1 MQFSLLGSSNITVSR
16 VCLGTMTWG
25 CQNTQAD
32 ADAQL
37 DYALAQGVNFIDT
50 AEMYAIPPT
59 ADTYGATERIIG
71 HWLSRNKQQRS
82 NIVLASKMAGSGLA
96 YVRGGGDMTPATLL
110 QAVDASL
117 ARLQTDYLDLY
128 QLHWPNR
135 VSPHFGKHSVGRIGF
150 TQVNA
155 AQQTE
160 QMLGLLQA
168 LDSCVKAG
176 KIRFC
181 GLSNETPWG
190 ISQYLR
196 LSTEHNLPRMVSIQ
210 NEFSLL
216 HSKDWPYLIEQ
227 CVHDNIAYLPWSPL
241 AGGALSGKYLGGAR
255 PNGTRW
261 SMLQRNGLF
270 RDTPQSNHAIATF
283 TELAQS
289 HNVSATA
296 LALAWVNQ
304 VDGVT
309 STIIGATSMAQLQ
322 QNIAAFSLQLT
333 PAMQDDI
340 AVFLQQHSLPF

>member
-1 MQFSLLGSSNITVSR
+1 MQYCKLGTAAIKVSRICLGS
-16 VCLGTMTWG
+16 MTWG
-25 CQNTQAD
+25 CQNNQAD
-32 ADAQL
+32 ADVQL

-71 HWLSRNKQQRS
+71 HYLQRNAAKRQD
-82 NIVLASKMAGSGLA
+82 IILASKMAGPGLA

-110 QAVDASL
+110 QAVDDSL
-117 ARLQTDYLDLY
+117 MRLQTDYIDLY

-135 VSPHFGKHSVGRIGF
+135 VSPHFAKHQPGRIAFCGVD
-150 TQVNA
+150 TE
-155 AQQTE
+155 QQTE

-168 LDSCVKAG
+168 LDRCVKAG

-196 LSTEHNLPRMVSIQ
+196 LSAEHNLPRMVSIQ
-210 NEFSLL
+210 NEFNLL

-227 CVHDNIAYLPWSPL
+227 CLHENIAYLPWSPL

-255 PNGTRW
+255 PEGTRW
-261 SMLQRNGLF
+261 RMVQRNGLF
-270 RDTPQSNHAIATF
+270 RDTPQSNQAIAAF
-283 TELAQS
+283 IELANR
-289 HNVSATA
+289 HNVAATS

-304 VDGVT
+304 VEGV
-309 STIIGATSMAQLQ
+309 SATIIGATSLAQLK

-333 PAMQDDI
+333 PAMLDDI
-340 AVFLQQHSLPF
+340 AQFLRQYPAPF

>member
-1 MQFSLLGSSNITVSR
+1 MQYSKLGSANIDVSR
-16 VCLGTMTWG
+16 VCLGSMTWG
-25 CQNTQAD
+25 CQNNQAD

-37 DYALAQGVNFIDT
+37 NYALAQGVNFIDT

-59 ADTYGATERIIG
+59 VDTYGATERIIG
-71 HWLSRNKQQRS
+71 NWLSRNSSKRAD
-82 NIVLASKMAGSGLA
+82 IVLASKMAGSGLA
-96 YVRGGGDMTPATLL
+96 YIRGGGEMTPATLR

-117 ARLQTDYLDLY
+117 ARLQTDYIDLY

-135 VSPHFGKHSVGRIGF
+135 VSPHFGKHRAGRIVF
-150 TQVNA
+150 SNVNA

-176 KIRFC
+176 KIRYC

-196 LSTEHNLPRMVSIQ
+196 LSQQHNVPRMVSIQ

-216 HSKDWPYLIEQ
+216 HTKDWSYLIEQ
-227 CVHDNIAYLPWSPL
+227 CVHENIAYLPWSPL

-255 PNGTRW
+255 PAGTRW

-270 RDTPQSNHAIATF
+270 RDTPESNNAIAAF
-283 TELAQS
+283 VALARRYG
-289 HNVSATA
+289 VAADA

-304 VDGVT
+304 VDGV
-309 STIIGATSMAQLQ
+309 SSSIIGATSMAQLE
-322 QNIAAFSLQLT
+322 QNIAAFSLSIT
-333 PAMQDDI
+333 PQMLDDI
-340 AVFLQQHSLPF
+340 SRFLQQYPAPF

>member
-1 MQFSLLGSSNITVSR
+1 MQYSVLGSSAVKVSR
-16 VCLGTMTWG
+16 VCLGSMTWG
-25 CQNTQAD
+25 CQNNQLD

-50 AEMYAIPPT
+50 AEMYAVPPT
-59 ADTYGATERIIG
+59 AQTYGATERIIG
-71 HWLSRNKQQRS
+71 NWLSRNRTKRS
-82 NIVLASKMAGSGLA
+82 DIVLATKMAGPGLA
-96 YVRGGGDMTPATLL
+96 HVRAGADMTPQALV

-117 ARLQTDYLDLY
+117 QRLQTDYIDLY

-135 VSPHFGKHSVGRIGF
+135 VSPHFGKHPVGRIGF
-150 TQVNA
+150 SDIDA
-155 AQQTE
+155 AEQTE

-168 LDSCVKAG
+168 LDSCVNAG

-190 ISQYLR
+190 ISQYLQ
-196 LSTEHNLPRMVSIQ
+196 LSKQHNVPRMVSIQ

-227 CVHDNIAYLPWSPL
+227 CVHENVAYLPWSPL
-241 AGGALSGKYLGGAR
+241 AGGALTGKYLGGKR
-255 PNGTRW
+255 PTGTRW

-270 RDTPQSNHAIATF
+270 RDTPQSNQAIAAF
-283 TELAQS
+283 IELAAAHSVAPAQ
-289 HNVSATA
+289 

-322 QNIAAFSLQLT
+322 QNIGAFSQPLT
-333 PAMQDDI
+333 AAILEDLAQFLRQYPA
-340 AVFLQQHSLPF
+340 PF

>member
-1 MQFSLLGSSNITVSR
+1 MQYARLGSSPVDVSR

-50 AEMYAIPPT
+50 AEMYAVPPS

-71 HWLSRNKQQRS
+71 NWLSRHKTKRS
-82 NIVLASKMAGSGLA
+82 ELVLATKMAGSGLA
-96 YVRGGGDMTPATLL
+96 YIRDGAEMTPAALI

-117 ARLQTDYLDLY
+117 QRLQTDYIDLY

-135 VSPHFGKHSVGRIGF
+135 VSPHFGKHAAGRISF
-150 TQVNA
+150 SAVDAPEQS
-155 AQQTE
+155 AQI
-160 QMLGLLQA
+160 LGLLEA
-168 LDSCVKAG
+168 LQQCVDAG
-176 KIRFC
+176 KIRYC

-190 ISQYLR
+190 ISQYLQ
-196 LSTEHNLPRMVSIQ
+196 LSREHKLPRMVSVQ
-210 NEFSLL
+210 NEFSVL

-227 CVHDNIAYLPWSPL
+227 CVHEKVAYLPWSPL
-241 AGGALSGKYLGGAR
+241 AGGALSGKYLNGAR
-255 PNGTRW
+255 PAGTRW

-270 RDTPQSNHAIATF
+270 RDTPESNQAIAAF
-283 TELAQS
+283 TELAHS
-289 HNVSATA
+289 HGVSPVTA
-296 LALAWVNQ
+296 ALGWVAQ

-322 QNIAAFSLQLT
+322 QNIAAFATPLT
-333 PAMQDDI
+333 AALLDDI
-340 AVFLQQHSLPF
+340 AMFLRRHPMPF

>member
-1 MQFSLLGSSNITVSR
+1 MQYSVLGSSAVKVSR
-16 VCLGTMTWG
+16 VCLGSMTWG
-25 CQNTQAD
+25 CQNNQLD

-59 ADTYGATERIIG
+59 AQTYGATERIIG
-71 HWLSRNKQQRS
+71 NWLSRNRAKRS
-82 NIVLASKMAGSGLA
+82 AIVLATKMAGPGLA
-96 YVRGGGDMTPATLL
+96 HVREGADMTPQALV

-117 ARLQTDYLDLY
+117 QRLQSDYIDLY

-135 VSPHFGKHSVGRIGF
+135 VSPHFGKHPVGRIGF
-150 TQVNA
+150 SDIDA
-155 AQQTE
+155 AEQTE

-190 ISQYLR
+190 ISQYLQ
-196 LSTEHNLPRMVSIQ
+196 LSKQHNVPRMVSIQ

-227 CVHDNIAYLPWSPL
+227 CVHEDVAYLPWSPL
-241 AGGALSGKYLGGAR
+241 AGGALTGKYLGGKR
-255 PNGTRW
+255 PTGTRW

-270 RDTPQSNHAIATF
+270 RDTPQSNQAIAAF
-283 TELAQS
+283 IELA
-289 HNVSATA
+289 TA
-296 LALAWVNQ
+296 HSVAPAQLALAWVNQ
-304 VDGVT
+304 VEGVT

-322 QNIAAFSLQLT
+322 QNIAAFSQPLT
-333 PAMQDDI
+333 AAILEDLTQFLRQYPA
-340 AVFLQQHSLPF
+340 PF

>member
-1 MQFSLLGSSNITVSR
+1 MQYSVLGSSAVKVSR
-16 VCLGTMTWG
+16 VCLGSMTWG
-25 CQNTQAD
+25 CQNNQLD

-59 ADTYGATERIIG
+59 AQTYGATERIIG
-71 HWLSRNKQQRS
+71 NWLSRNRAKRS
-82 NIVLASKMAGSGLA
+82 AIVLATKMAGPRLA
-96 YVRGGGDMTPATLL
+96 HVREGADMTPQALV

-117 ARLQTDYLDLY
+117 QRLQSDYIDLY

-135 VSPHFGKHSVGRIGF
+135 VSPHFGKHPVGRIGF
-150 TQVNA
+150 SDIDA
-155 AQQTE
+155 AEQTE

-190 ISQYLR
+190 ISQYLQ
-196 LSTEHNLPRMVSIQ
+196 LSKQHNVPRMVSIQ

-227 CVHDNIAYLPWSPL
+227 CVHEDVAYLPWSPL
-241 AGGALSGKYLGGAR
+241 AGGALTGKYLGGKR
-255 PNGTRW
+255 PTGTRW

-270 RDTPQSNHAIATF
+270 RDTPQSNQAIAAF
-283 TELAQS
+283 IELA
-289 HNVSATA
+289 TA
-296 LALAWVNQ
+296 HSVAPAQLALAWVNQ
-304 VDGVT
+304 VEGVT

-322 QNIAAFSLQLT
+322 QNIAAFSQPLT
-333 PAMQDDI
+333 AAILEDLTQFLRQYPA
-340 AVFLQQHSLPF
+340 PF